1 MKRRPPRSTR
11 TDTLFPHTTLV
22 QSGQI
27 NQTAGG
33 NPDLDVEIA
42 DSYTLGLVV
51 TPPQVPGLAIT
62 ADYYHIKITD
72 AITLPT
78 PNDVFGPCFE
88 EGDAAA
94 CALIRRNPLNGS
106 LNGGG
111 DTPGQIAL
119 LPNQGTTTTSGEI
132 GRASCRE
139 GVGQYV

>member
-78 PNDVFGPCFE
+78 PNDVFGPCFD

-94 CALIRRNPLNGS
+94 CALIRPNPHHVS
-106 LNGGG
+106 LNSEGASPGHIAPPTKHG
-111 DTPGQIAL
+111 THTPHKGHHRKH
-119 LPNQGTTTTSGEI
+119 T
-132 GRASCRE
+132 
-139 GVGQYV
+139 

>member
-1 MKRRPPRSTR
+1 MPAPWSC
-11 TDTLFPHTTLV
+11 
-22 QSGQI
+22 QI

-33 NPDLDVEIA
+33 NPELDVETA

-106 LNGGG
+106 LKDRKSTRLNY
-111 DTPGQIAL
+111 
-119 LPNQGTTTTSGEI
+119 
-132 GRASCRE
+132 RH
-139 GVGQYV
+139 